1 MRKIVLLIIPLFFF
15 LPAWSL
21 KESFENDSIPYSAH
35 LLSRY
40 IKHESVTG
48 NERIAGIFFSTIA
61 RQKGFHVEILT
72 DEPGSYNFTASLYP
86 LESGKPNI
94 ILLNHIDVV
103 PAGKSG
109 EYTHPPFSGA
119 IADGYIWGR
128 GALDLKGMAV
138 MQLLAMTHYI
148 DQSRENDLPFNITML
163 AVSGEEKGGDT
174 GARIISERYME
185 YLNPV
190 AVYGEGGVGLPGVL
204 TDEERK
210 LFGISVADKRTL
222 WLEVTLEMNMPGG
235 HGAITPF
242 NYVVLDKIRA
252 LNRLAN
258 RSRRVRFTE
267 TTRNMFYELGLI
279 EGGIRGLALRK
290 PGVFRPFVTRAIK
303 REEII
308 YSLVTNTVTITG
320 INTPYGPPNLIP
332 QEITTLLDCRLLPEV
347 DTEEFISKVKDILGN
362 DIMRI
367 RILNEDTHTYPTR
380 PDIYYDMMVEAL
392 EVVYPGS
399 AVIPI
404 LAPASNDNG
413 YFRYHGIPTYGLLPV
428 FIPVNVLETI
438 HNVDERIPVDAMEQ
452 GIAVYSEL
460 IRRVISQETT
470 PVSP

>member
-1 MRKIVLLIIPLFFF
+1 MRKIVLVLIPLFFF
-15 LPAWSL
+15 LHSWSL
-21 KESFENDSIPYSAH
+21 KGSFENDSIPYSAH

-109 EYTHPPFSGA
+109 EYTYPPFSGA

-128 GALDLKGMAV
+128 GALDMKGMAV
-138 MQLLAMTHYI
+138 MQLLAMGHFI
-148 DQSRENDLPFNITML
+148 DEAHENDLPFNITML

-174 GARIISERYME
+174 GARIISEQYIE

-204 TDEERK
+204 RDENRK

-267 TTRNMFYELGLI
+267 TTRNMFYELGRI
-279 EGGIRGLALRK
+279 EGGVRGLALRK
-290 PGVFRPFVTRAIK
+290 PGVFRPFVNRAIK

-332 QEITTLLDCRLLPEV
+332 QEITTVLDCRLLPEV
-347 DTEEFISKVKDILGN
+347 DTDEFIADVKAILGN

-367 RILNEDTHTYPTR
+367 RILNEDIHTYPTR
-380 PDIYYDMMVEAL
+380 PDIYYDLMVEAL

-399 AVIPI
+399 AAIPV

-413 YFRYHGIPTYGLLPV
+413 FFRYHGIPTYGLLPV
-428 FIPVNVLETI
+428 FIPVNVLESI

-460 IRRVISQETT
+460 IRRIISQETT
-470 PVSP
+470 PDLP

>member
-1 MRKIVLLIIPLFFF
+1 MRRIVLLIIVLVFSRHAYSETEP
-15 LPAWSL
+15 
-21 KESFENDSIPYSAH
+21 FENDSIPYSAH

-48 NERIAGIFFSTIA
+48 NERVAGIFFSTIA
-61 RQKGFHVEILT
+61 RQKGFNVEVFT
-72 DEPGSYNFTASLYP
+72 EDPGSYNFTASLYP

-119 IADGYIWGR
+119 IEDGYIWGR
-128 GALDLKGMAV
+128 GALDMKGMAV
-138 MQLLAMTHYI
+138 MQLLAMTRFI
-148 DQSRENDLPFNITML
+148 DQAREADLPFNITML

-174 GARIISERYME
+174 GARIISERYIE

-204 TDEERK
+204 RDEDSK

-258 RSRRVRFTE
+258 RTRRIRFTE
-267 TTRNMFYELGLI
+267 TTRNMFYELGEV
-279 EGGIRGLALRK
+279 EGGLRGLALRK
-290 PGVFRPFVTRAIK
+290 PRIFRPFLSRAIK

-332 QEITTLLDCRLLPEV
+332 QEITTVLDCRLLPEV
-347 DTEEFISKVKDILGN
+347 DTEEFISEVKDILGN
-362 DIMRI
+362 ETMRI
-367 RILNEDTHTYPTR
+367 RVLSEDIHTYPTR
-380 PDIYYDMMVEAL
+380 PDIFYDLLVEAL
-392 EVVYPGS
+392 EAVYPGS
-399 AVIPI
+399 AAIPI

-413 YFRYHGIPTYGLLPV
+413 YFRIHGIPTYGLLPV
-428 FIPVNVLETI
+428 FVPVKILETI

-452 GIAVYSEL
+452 GISVYSEL
-460 IRRVISQETT
+460 IRRILSQEITIL
-470 PVSP
+470 P

>member
-1 MRKIVLLIIPLFFF
+1 MRNIVLIIIVLFFSQYSYSVTDY
-15 LPAWSL
+15 L
-21 KESFENDSIPYSAH
+21 ENDSVPYSAR

-61 RQKGFHVEILT
+61 RQKGFHVNVLT

-128 GALDLKGMAV
+128 GALDMKGMAV
-138 MQLLAMTHYI
+138 MQLLAMTHFL
-148 DQSRENDLPFNITML
+148 DQAIENDLPFNITML

-174 GARIISERYME
+174 GARIISERFME
-185 YLNPV
+185 LLNPV
-190 AVYGEGGVGLPGVL
+190 AVCGEGGVGLPGVL
-204 TDEERK
+204 RDEDRK

-267 TTRNMFYELGLI
+267 TTRNMFYELGRV
-279 EGGIRGLALRK
+279 EGGIRGLALRN
-290 PGVFRPFVTRAIK
+290 PGFFRPFVNRAIR

-347 DTEEFISKVKDILGN
+347 DTEEFISEVRDILGN
-362 DIMRI
+362 EVMRI
-367 RILNEDTHTYPTR
+367 RILNEDIHTYPTR

-399 AVIPI
+399 AAIPI

-428 FIPVNVLETI
+428 FVPVNILETI

-452 GIAVYSEL
+452 GISVYSEL
-460 IRRVISQETT
+460 IRRIINQDTADII
-470 PVSP
+470 P